1 MKNDFYPARFCPV
14 HVLWTVHAAAPHR
27 GGSLDCA
34 FIWAFDMGA
43 IDNKPDFSRPVRHR
57 PALLWNGRA
66 MLYTH
71 SGLLSATR
79 ILLWLR
85 NSAADLIIPVLVVA
99 VCCGI

>member
-1 MKNDFYPARFCPV
+1 M
-14 HVLWTVHAAAPHR
+14 HAAAPHR

-57 PALLWNGRA
+57 PAAVVEWTGDA
-66 MLYTH
+66 VYTH

-85 NSAADLIIPVLVVA
+85 NSAAELIIPVLVVA
-99 VCCGI
+99 VYSGAVGILAEKRHSRGM